1 VDSFCDS
8 ILLNS
13 SMGNAVTCSACCTD
27 LSRRLPLANMV
38 SEANFAASDLPDRDA
53 VAVGRGSETCPTN
66 AAGYAGEEQYQT
78 AGLGGLPESGSTTE
92 LNTGRQS
99 DNDSCDHSAAASDS
113 TAASTTPDMGKA
125 QHVVK
130 RFVRD
135 FVKGKAI
142 NVLTV
147 NGSTTECIAS
157 LDRKLTTLS
166 LQRSGK
172 KDAKKRGVPLHGIT
186 EVCVGEEAGDE
197 IDLPLDEHCVTLLLE
212 DGNAVGFK
220 FNDIEERDTF
230 ALCLSMFIDG
240 RRSSLERK
248 KSQKA

>member
-1 VDSFCDS
+1 
-8 ILLNS
+8 
-13 SMGNAVTCSACCTD
+13 MGNSVACSACCTD
-27 LSRRLPLANMV
+27 LSRQLPLANV
-38 SEANFAASDLPDRDA
+38 GLSEAYFSEADLPDQDA
-53 VAVGRGSETCPTN
+53 VAVASRGAETWTSGGPDAAGRGH
-66 AAGYAGEEQYQT
+66 YQT
-78 AGLGGLPESGSTTE
+78 AGTKTTTTTTTLAAESSSTSE

-99 DNDSCDHSAAASDS
+99 DDSGDQYSAAASDS

-130 RFVRD
+130 NFVRT
-135 FVKGKAI
+135 FVKGRSVS
-142 NVLTV
+142 VLTV

-172 KDAKKRGVPLHGIT
+172 KDAKKRGVPLHSIT
-186 EVCVGEEAGDE
+186 EVCVGLEAGDE
-197 IDLPLDEHCVTLLLE
+197 IDLPLDDLCVTLLLE

-220 FNDIEERDTF
+220 LNDIEDRDTF

-240 RRSSLERK
+240 RRGEMERK
-248 KSQKA
+248 AKKEKV